1 MTLEDTLIFA
11 ANAHRGQVDKAGQP
25 YILHPLRV
33 LNNLGLNAPLEHQMA
48 ALLHDVMEDCGV
60 THEMLKNRGFPETVI
75 VAVEHLTK
83 NAEGEAD
90 YNKAID
96 RVMLNPIA
104 VKVKLADLSDNM
116 DMKRL
121 GTPTEYELKRLE
133 KYQRAKERL
142 ENHTFYSQSER
153 YCPLASAGLTS
164 SSNREFSFAPDW
176 KRT

>member
-11 ANAHRGQVDKAGQP
+11 TALHRGQTDKAGKP

-48 ALLHDVMEDCGV
+48 ALLHDTMEDCGV
-60 THEMLKNRGFPETVI
+60 TRQMLETQGFPESVI

-83 NAEGEAD
+83 NAAGEAD

-104 VKVKLADLSDNM
+104 VKVKLADLADNM
-116 DMKRL
+116 DLSRINA
-121 GTPTEYELKRLE
+121 PTEKDLARVE
-133 KYQRAKERL
+133 KYQRAKARL
-142 ENHTFYSQSER
+142 EEHLATENTEDTQRER
-153 YCPLASAGLTS
+153 RNYEVKAQQ
-164 SSNREFSFAPDW
+164 
-176 KRT
+176 

>member
-1 MTLEDTLIFA
+1 MTLEDTIIFA

-33 LNNLGLNAPLEHQMA
+33 MNNLGLNAPLEHQMA
-48 ALLHDVMEDCGV
+48 ALLHDTMEDCGV
-60 THEMLKNRGFPETVI
+60 TRESMKKQGFPEEVI

-96 RVMLNPIA
+96 RVLENPIA
-104 VKVKLADLSDNM
+104 IQVKLADLKDNM

-121 GTPTEYELKRLE
+121 ANPTEYELKRLA
-133 KYQRAKERL
+133 KYEAAKARL
-142 ENHTFYSQSER
+142 EN
-153 YCPLASAGLTS
+153 A
-164 SSNREFSFAPDW
+164 
-176 KRT
+176 

>member
-11 ANAHRGQVDKAGQP
+11 TALHRGQTDKAGQP

-60 THEMLKNRGFPETVI
+60 TRRMLEDQGFSESVI

-90 YNKAID
+90 YDKAID

-104 VKVKLADLSDNM
+104 VKVKLADLTDNM

-121 GTPTEYELKRLE
+121 STPTEYELKRLA
-133 KYQRAKERL
+133 KYQAAKQRL
-142 ENHTFYSQSER
+142 EAH
-153 YCPLASAGLTS
+153 LALQ
-164 SSNREFSFAPDW
+164 
-176 KRT
+176 K

>member
-11 ANAHRGQVDKAGQP
+11 ANAHRGQTDKAGQP

-60 THEMLKNRGFPETVI
+60 TRQMLQDQGFPESVI

-90 YNKAID
+90 YDKAID
-96 RVMLNPIA
+96 RVMENPIA
-104 VKVKLADLSDNM
+104 VKVKLADLTDNM
-116 DMKRL
+116 DEKRL
-121 GTPTEYELKRLE
+121 ANVTEKDRKRLE
-133 KYQRAKERL
+133 KYRRAKARL
-142 ENHTFYSQSER
+142 ENV
-153 YCPLASAGLTS
+153 
-164 SSNREFSFAPDW
+164 
-176 KRT
+176 

>member
-11 ANAHRGQVDKAGQP
+11 TALHRGQTDKAGKP

-60 THEMLKNRGFPETVI
+60 TRQMLQTQGFPESVI

-83 NAEGEAD
+83 DAQGEAD

-96 RVMLNPIA
+96 RVLLNSIA
-104 VKVKLADLSDNM
+104 VKVKLADLTDNM
-116 DMKRL
+116 NSGRIAA
-121 GTPTEYELKRLE
+121 PTEKDLARVE
-133 KYQRAKERL
+133 KYQRAKARL
-142 ENHTFYSQSER
+142 EEHLATEGTEDTER
-153 YCPLASAGLTS
+153 TKKL
-164 SSNREFSFAPDW
+164 
-176 KRT
+176 